1 MMFVRKQHTQ
11 EPKEPK
17 VCDWNHL
24 SSSVIVPAK
33 PTSRRDRG
41 LELTQSHFAAQ
52 TKTCEYDGQFATKT
66 TSALTDTCIQF
77 PGPVMSTLVKTLCL
91 SLVLMTI
98 FLTVCYRPFSP
109 SFVTMSSSKPIGVCR
124 VNRWTKN
131 ADQRREDYYYD
142 ALVFSRHNIDLVF
155 DEENMEPEKLEK
167 APKNAGID
175 PSTMRVS
182 KCYRESTREDDDLHL
197 SSSSRVS
204 EVITGTNRSSYQV
217 REPIENDEER
227 LAMKRGDMPPPVPER
242 VDNPRIREDQALL
255 EFYSNSDRIH
265 RTTSE
270 DAHTQAWFQ

>member
-1 MMFVRKQHTQ
+1 MQ
-11 EPKEPK
+11 
-17 VCDWNHL
+17 
-24 SSSVIVPAK
+24 AK

-41 LELTQSHFAAQ
+41 LEMTQSHFAAQ

-204 EVITGTNRSSYQV
+204 DVITGTNRSSYQV
-217 REPIENDEER
+217 REPIENDEQR
-227 LAMKRGDMPPPVPER
+227 LAMKRGDMPPPVPKR
-242 VDNPRIREDQALL
+242 VDNPRIRKDQVFFENFIRTQTGYTALPL
-255 EFYSNSDRIH
+255 KTLTH
-265 RTTSE
+265 K
-270 DAHTQAWFQ
+270 HG

>member
-1 MMFVRKQHTQ
+1 MSFSLKALKVSVALTLQEGPFHVMFVRKQHTQ

-24 SSSVIVPAK
+24 SLSVIVPAK

-52 TKTCEYDGQFATKT
+52 TKTCEYDGQIATKT

-155 DEENMEPEKLEK
+155 DEENMEPE
-167 APKNAGID
+167 
-175 PSTMRVS
+175 
-182 KCYRESTREDDDLHL
+182 
-197 SSSSRVS
+197 
-204 EVITGTNRSSYQV
+204 
-217 REPIENDEER
+217 
-227 LAMKRGDMPPPVPER
+227 
-242 VDNPRIREDQALL
+242 
-255 EFYSNSDRIH
+255 
-265 RTTSE
+265 
-270 DAHTQAWFQ
+270 